1 MLAPC
6 ALSALE
12 LDIQG
17 EKHWIWTG
25 DKKSAEDGIKQTLGG
40 HKPTEVTATDGVV
53 KFTNEANKGANYF
66 LIGQGQHIDKIT
78 LGGNGNLSAFSFNSN
93 FSVGEMI
100 IKDGSFSHTGRW
112 AATDTCGTKGTCSA
126 INVDKLV
133 LDNSA
138 GNTSATFS
146 LGAINAKTTEVK
158 GKDANTE
165 ISITTTS
172 TPSAYQVSLGD
183 MSVGN
188 GKLKLAG
195 DTSIYKG
202 FNLTLQKK
210 WKNKHNRYHYKQHY
224 QRQDPHTH
232 ARSKRWSE
240 L

>member
-17 EKHWIWTG
+17 QKHWIWTG
-25 DKKSAEDGIKQTLGG
+25 NKDSAEKDIKQTLDG
-40 HKPTEVTATDGVV
+40 HKPTEVTATDGKVSF
-53 KFTNEANKGANYF
+53 KNETGKGANYF

-78 LGGNGNLSAFSFNSN
+78 LGSNGNLSAFSFNSN

-100 IKDGSFSHTGRW
+100 IKNGSFSHIGRW
-112 AATDTCGTKGTCSA
+112 ATTDTCGTTCSA

-138 GNTSATFS
+138 GTTGATFS

-158 GKDANTE
+158 GKDATTE

-172 TPSAYQVSLGD
+172 NKDSYKVGLG
-183 MSVGN
+183 GYER
-188 GKLKLAG
+188 GQWQAK
-195 DTSIYKG
+195 TRWRYKH
-202 FNLTLQKK
+202 L
-210 WKNKHNRYHYKQHY
+210 
-224 QRQDPHTH
+224 
-232 ARSKRWSE
+232 
-240 L
+240 